1 MLRRLEK
8 RILVD
13 LPTSAAR
20 QAMISHWLPPLS
32 AAGGVELRTELD
44 YEALATVR
52 YGSVTVEGVRLL
64 HSGKVCVD
72 FMETRACCFRGWTV
86 TLALT
91 SDWCV
96 VRPP

>member
-32 AAGGVELRTELD
+32 ATGGVELRTELD
-44 YEALATVR
+44 YEALAAVR
-52 YGSVTVEGVRLL
+52 YGSVTVEGRVRLL
-64 HSGKVCVD
+64 HSSKVCV
-72 FMETRACCFRGWTV
+72 CCFRGWTV